1 MSKSIK
7 FIKLKEVIDL
17 TELSRSSVYRLMK
30 SGNFPKQRKL
40 SPQGRASRWIESE
53 VLEWMSACEIAE

>member
-1 MSKSIK
+1 MKFLTIK
-7 FIKLKEVIDL
+7 QITDK
-17 TELSRSSVYRLMK
+17 TGLSRSTIYRLMD